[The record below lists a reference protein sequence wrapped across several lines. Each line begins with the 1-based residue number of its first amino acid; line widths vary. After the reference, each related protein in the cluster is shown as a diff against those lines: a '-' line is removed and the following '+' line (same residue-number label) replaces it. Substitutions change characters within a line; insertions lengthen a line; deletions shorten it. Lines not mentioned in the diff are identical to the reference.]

1 MVLRVESWN
10 CSDNMGIA
18 WEARSPFTAA
28 GRTTCPKYAML
39 SPSRANH
46 LVSWFPRLSLNFT
59 RSFATNSNEGG
70 NHGRPQK
77 SAKVASKEASEEP
90 LASSASAQP
99 QPDASDPLLA
109 ASLNRYHSLPPLP
122 PIDNWL
128 SHFAYVSSQVRD
140 RISIRAPASAIS
152 VAHSFINSKKT
163 STNNPK
169 VIVEA
174 FPGVP
179 RLKAVVTLLSY
190 PV

>member
-1 MVLRVESWN
+1 
-10 CSDNMGIA
+10 MG
-18 WEARSPFTAA
+18 SPKPVYS
-28 GRTTCPKYAML
+28 GRTHHVSQVIYVML

-59 RSFATNSNEGG
+59 RSFATSSNKGG
-70 NHGRPQK
+70 NRGRPRK
-77 SAKVASKEASEEP
+77 SAKVASKEASEP
-90 LASSASAQP
+90 LVSSAPAQP

-109 ASLNRYHSLPPLP
+109 ASLNHYHSLPPLP
-122 PIDNWL
+122 PIDDWL

-169 VIVEA
+169 VIIEA